1 MIPLMAANKN
11 PNPESA
17 FPFPAPADDGTP
29 RCALTEDGAI
39 AYANA
44 PFYALADIAPDD
56 RKPESAADIFR
67 FADSH
72 LVVLERLDTIAPGLH
87 SVYFRNNPAPV
98 PVQFDWLSAPDR
110 TRYLIVSVPATA
122 KALPKTPRPV
132 SEGVLTDWNDLLEF
146 SGITHDVMIV
156 ADSHGSIIRANSAFF
171 RQFGY
176 TPIDL
181 PGLPF
186 ADLLPA
192 EDRDAILAKLL
203 DSSDG
208 AEKNE
213 AVQAAQSLIR
223 TKTGETRW
231 MAWQRKHVQDLAYI
245 AGRDITAIQQQ
256 QDDLAR
262 RQKQLSEAEA
272 IGRMG
277 HWRWAVGQD
286 GIAWSDELYRI
297 FGLDPDTFTP
307 TFGGLGALIH
317 PEDVERLVQGFQ
329 RAVIEKKDYDMEFRI
344 QRPNGDIRYI
354 LCEGRCEKDAD
365 SDVIALYGIMQDMTE
380 RMLYEEELRR
390 ARDAAERAYA
400 AKSQFLANM
409 SHELRTPLNA
419 IIGFSEIMEKQIFGT
434 LGNEKYMEYATGI
447 RESGAHLLDLIGDI
461 LDMSKIEAGKYEL
474 DFESLDLADIIK
486 RAVSMVESRAKQKNI
501 ALDIDYKSCKNLE
514 VIADRRGL
522 IQILLNLLSNAI
534 KFTGEGGAVSLSCA
548 RQKNHFT
555 LGIAD
560 TGIGIPP
567 NKLASVLRPFEQVSS
582 HYTRDHEGTGLGLSI
597 TKELI
602 EIHGGKIS
610 IDSAVGIGTTVTVRL
625 PYDTSK
631 KRNRL

>member
-1 MIPLMAANKN
+1 MILPMAARKN
-11 PNPESA
+11 PNPEAA
-17 FPFPAPADDGTP
+17 FPFPASADDGMP
-29 RCALTEDGAI
+29 RCALTEGGAI

-44 PFYALADIAPDD
+44 PFYALADIAPED

-67 FADSH
+67 FADSR
-72 LVVLERLDTIAPGLH
+72 LVVLEALDTLAPGLH

-110 TRYLIVSVPATA
+110 TRYLIASVPASSPA
-122 KALPKTPRPV
+122 QQHAPHPV

-156 ADSHGSIIRANSAFF
+156 ADSRGIIVRANSAFF

-176 TPIDL
+176 TPSDL

-192 EDRDAILAKLL
+192 EDRDTILAKLL

-213 AVQAAQSLIR
+213 TVQAAQSLIR

-245 AGRDITAIQQQ
+245 AGRDITAIRQQ

-277 HWRWAVGQD
+277 HWRWAVGQE
-286 GIAWSDELYRI
+286 GIAWSDEIYRI

-344 QRPNGDIRYI
+344 LRPNGDIRYI

-434 LGNEKYMEYATGI
+434 LGNEKYLEYATGI

-474 DFESLDLADIIK
+474 DFESLDLADIIR

-501 ALDIDYKSCKNLE
+501 ALDINDEACANLE
-514 VIADRRGL
+514 IVADRRGL

-534 KFTGEGGAVSLSCA
+534 KFTGEGGKVSLSCI

-555 LGIAD
+555 LGITD

-602 EIHGGKIS
+602 EIHGGKLS
-610 IDSAVGIGTTVTVRL
+610 IDSAVGVGTTVTVRL